1 MVIFHLFFIISE
13 LILFVFFILL
23 IIKYKKHPKSK
34 ELVWKGSKIYTI
46 RQILIDNRNNK
57 YPITDIISLNETLK
71 LDKNYEYLLQ
81 HSTKGE
87 CEQNFKKCGILDT
100 YGNIICLPDTDSCPI
115 NEIIIDAKE
124 NEEQY
129 INKGY
134 NSVNISELPDNY
146 MLYYTNRSINKE
158 IVVDLNISEENPRYI
173 IENNFIFDKETFLK
187 NIKVVIIFIDGDDYE
202 SHKNIEEILCE
213 NEKNKQYII
222 NKFNEEKN
230 IDKYYKKIYDNLYT
244 KNYIGFESYEQM
256 NSFMNIDL
264 HHLYFKKFPNKIS
277 YIFAILCLVFIFIFL
292 IILCCTPKSGNN
304 IIFIV
309 IFGSIYLL
317 IRTGF
322 FVYFIYGYLKIYKNK
337 ELKDIQKINADDFIR
352 NYIDE
357 IYKRFS
363 DDKYILVM
371 IILLGS
377 SMLFFILTV
386 IISLCK
392 RFLRRNKF
400 NKMYKE
406 KVNNT
411 VNVTGNVTEKAI
423 ENIATTSKNDI
434 N

>member
-1 MVIFHLFFIISE
+1 M
-13 LILFVFFILL
+13 
-23 IIKYKKHPKSK
+23 
-34 ELVWKGSKIYTI
+34 
-46 RQILIDNRNNK
+46 
-57 YPITDIISLNETLK
+57 DIISLNETLK

-81 HSTKGE
+81 HSTTGAGK

-115 NEIIIDAKE
+115 NEIIIDVKE

-158 IVVDLNISEENPRYI
+158 IVVDLNISEENPKYI
-173 IENNFIFDKETFLK
+173 FKNNFIFDYNTYYKYHK
-187 NIKVVIIFIDGDDYE
+187 IIGKDDEDDGFIDNE
-202 SHKNIEEILCE
+202 FNLRKVEEIVYG
-213 NEKNKQYII
+213 NEDITYYINK
-222 NKFNEEKN
+222 KFNEEKN
-230 IDKYYKKIYDNLYT
+230 IDKYHKKIYHNLYT
-244 KNYIGFESYEQM
+244 KNYVGFESYEHM

-277 YIFAILCLVFIFIFL
+277 FRFAIVCLIFIFL
-292 IILCCTPKSGNN
+292 FILTLVIISLCICCKNRHSETIMCSIMVSGLYY
-304 IIFIV
+304 F
-309 IFGSIYLL
+309 L
-317 IRTGF
+317 IWPGY

-337 ELKDIQKINADDFIR
+337 ELKDIKKINADDFIR

-371 IILLGS
+371 IILLGAS
-377 SMLFFILTV
+377 LLFVILAV
-386 IISLCK
+386 IILLCK
-392 RFLRRNKF
+392 SFLKRYKF

-406 KVNNT
+406 KVMNT

-423 ENIATTSKNDI
+423 ENITTTSKND